1 MKIGVYPGSFD
12 PTTNGHMDIIER
24 ASKLVDVLVVGVLQN
39 PDKTPYLTLT
49 QRVDLVSEL
58 TKHLDNVI
66 VEPFTGLL
74 VNFVES
80 KNANIIIRGFRAI
93 SDFEYEL
100 QLAQTNHM
108 LNGTIET
115 IFLVSR
121 TEYVYISSSMVKQ
134 LIQFGGDYTPM
145 VPDLTKQVLIEE
157 EIKRKQQ
164 EGE

>member
-24 ASKLVDVLVVGVLQN
+24 ACKLVDVLIVGVLNN
-39 PDKTPYLTLT
+39 PDKSPVLSLD
-49 QRVDLVSEL
+49 QRVELLEEL
-58 TKHLDNVI
+58 TANLDNVI
-66 VEPFTGLL
+66 IEPFTGLL
-74 VNFVES
+74 VDFVES
-80 KNANIIIRGFRAI
+80 KNGNMIIRGFRAI

-121 TEYVYISSSMVKQ
+121 TEYAYISSSMVKQ
-134 LIQFGGDYTPM
+134 LVQFDGDITQM
-145 VPDLTKQVLIEE
+145 VPKQTKDLMLSVYK
-157 EIKRKQQ
+157 KRIAK
-164 EGE
+164 

>member
-12 PTTNGHMDIIER
+12 PATNGHMDIIER
-24 ASKLVDVLVVGVLQN
+24 ACKLVDVLIVGVLNN
-39 PDKTPYLTLT
+39 PDKTPFLTLD
-49 QRVDLVSEL
+49 QRVALLEEL
-58 TKHLDNVI
+58 TCNLDNVI
-66 VEPFTGLL
+66 IEPFDGLL

-80 KNANIIIRGFRAI
+80 KHANMIIRGFRAI

-121 TEYVYISSSMVKQ
+121 TEYAYISSSMVKQ
-134 LIQFGGDYTPM
+134 IVKFGGDITKM
-145 VPDLTKQVLIEE
+145 VPHITKDLMLNEQKKRATK
-157 EIKRKQQ
+157 
-164 EGE
+164 

>member
-24 ASKLVDVLVVGVLQN
+24 ACKLVDVLIVGVLIN
-39 PDKTPYLTLT
+39 PDKSPFLTLT
-49 QRVDLVSEL
+49 QRVDLLKEL
-58 TKHLDNVI
+58 TCNLDNVI
-66 VEPFTGLL
+66 IEPFTGLL

-108 LNGTIET
+108 LNETIET

-134 LIQFGGDYTPM
+134 LAQLGGDFTKM
-145 VPDLTKQVLIEE
+145 VPLMTKNLMLSEQK
-157 EIKRKQQ
+157 KR
-164 EGE
+164 E